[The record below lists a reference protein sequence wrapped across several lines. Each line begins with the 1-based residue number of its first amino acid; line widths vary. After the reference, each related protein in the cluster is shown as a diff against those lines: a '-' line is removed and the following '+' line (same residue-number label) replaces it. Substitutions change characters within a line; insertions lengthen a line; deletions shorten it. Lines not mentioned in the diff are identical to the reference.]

1 MDLSA
6 TKASILFRKLLD
18 SFAMEEKILKTFG
31 KHLKAL
37 RKEYGLSQEALADKA
52 SLDRTY
58 VSGVETGKRNI
69 SLKALS
75 SIAKAL
81 DKNLSELFTG
91 M

>member
-1 MDLSA
+1 
-6 TKASILFRKLLD
+6 
-18 SFAMEEKILKTFG
+18 MEEKILKTFG